1 LENLREV
8 DGDPRYKFFEGDI
21 CDYKLVA
28 GVCRENKIEYIV
40 NFAAESHVDRSIHSG
55 LEFIR
60 TDVEGTY
67 TLLCVTRDLG
77 LKRLHQISTDEV
89 YGDIEKNQFSKETD
103 RIQPSSPYSAS
114 KAGGDLQ
121 CLSFFRTYGTPV
133 TLTRATNNYGTHMYP
148 EKILPLFITNLLEGK
163 KVPVYGDG
171 LQIRD
176 WLHVNDHCRA
186 IDLVLRGGRVGEVY
200 NVGANLKPEISNIE
214 VTKKLLDLLG
224 EDKSKIEY
232 VSDRPGHDRR
242 YAVDTTKIKL
252 ELGWQPQV
260 EFLDGLREMVNW
272 YKNNETWWKKL
283 KSGEYLE
290 YYQKQYNQLG
300 KS

>member
-1 LENLREV
+1 
-8 DGDPRYKFFEGDI
+8 
-21 CDYKLVA
+21 
-28 GVCRENKIEYIV
+28 
-40 NFAAESHVDRSIHSG
+40 
-55 LEFIR
+55 
-60 TDVEGTY
+60 
-67 TLLCVTRDLG
+67 
-77 LKRLHQISTDEV
+77 
-89 YGDIEKNQFSKETD
+89 
-103 RIQPSSPYSAS
+103 
-114 KAGGDLQ
+114 
-121 CLSFFRTYGTPV
+121 
-133 TLTRATNNYGTHMYP
+133 
-148 EKILPLFITNLLEGK
+148 
-163 KVPVYGDG
+163 
-171 LQIRD
+171 
-176 WLHVNDHCRA
+176 
-186 IDLVLRGGRVGEVY
+186 
-200 NVGANLKPEISNIE
+200 
-214 VTKKLLDLLG
+214 LG